1 MDDSV
6 LFDLD
11 DGVLTV
17 TLNEPETMNALT
29 RGISS
34 GIAEALERA
43 KDDSVHVLLLTG
55 NGRGFCAGA
64 AIGVGATGGDGTSNR
79 ATKLDQRG
87 ASGRSGEAFSRCD
100 KPIIAAV
107 NGASVGAGFGLAL
120 CCDVRI
126 LGESARMGS
135 IFIRRALASDYGA
148 AYWLPRIV
156 GMSKAYDILYSGDL
170 LDAQACLDCGIASRV
185 VADAAL
191 HAEAQA
197 LARKLA
203 DGPPLAYTVL
213 RRMMQRTHDMDLATF
228 AEYEWTSQR
237 MLLDTHDSKEG
248 FKAFSEKRTPKFS
261 GK

>member
-1 MDDSV
+1 
-6 LFDLD
+6 
-11 DGVLTV
+11 
-17 TLNEPETMNALT
+17 
-29 RGISS
+29 
-34 GIAEALERA
+34 
-43 KDDSVHVLLLTG
+43 
-55 NGRGFCAGA
+55 
-64 AIGVGATGGDGTSNR
+64 
-79 ATKLDQRG
+79 
-87 ASGRSGEAFSRCD
+87 
-100 KPIIAAV
+100 
-107 NGASVGAGFGLAL
+107 
-120 CCDVRI
+120 
-126 LGESARMGS
+126 MGS
-135 IFIRRALASDYGA
+135 IFIRRALASDYGV

-185 VADAAL
+185 VADADL
-191 HAEAQA
+191 HAEAQV
-197 LARKLA
+197 LARKIA

>member
-1 MDDSV
+1 
-6 LFDLD
+6 
-11 DGVLTV
+11 
-17 TLNEPETMNALT
+17 
-29 RGISS
+29 
-34 GIAEALERA
+34 
-43 KDDSVHVLLLTG
+43 
-55 NGRGFCAGA
+55 
-64 AIGVGATGGDGTSNR
+64 
-79 ATKLDQRG
+79 
-87 ASGRSGEAFSRCD
+87 
-100 KPIIAAV
+100 
-107 NGASVGAGFGLAL
+107 
-120 CCDVRI
+120 
-126 LGESARMGS
+126 MGS

-185 VADAAL
+185 VADADL

-197 LARKLA
+197 LARKIA